1 MNNNIKTSGGIFT
14 QHFIETLEQDRVS
27 HPALKPE
34 TFIFPYQKRIGER
47 ELEGNIS
54 KAWESLVERWDVI
67 ERDFAALDIS
77 TLRQRW
83 IRPLFSALGFNL
95 EFNRSD
101 ITLEEDKRYPISYF
115 GRCGTTEQVVPI
127 HSVLYHDEG
136 SLETKLAPGRGV
148 KNAAPHDMLQSF
160 LNLSKEHSWGLL
172 TDGISLRLLR
182 DFYHSYTRGYVEF
195 DLKGIFDSRDFAGFR
210 AMYRLL
216 HASRFY
222 RPPGQEAAPIDA
234 LYEDSLSQGVAVGSK
249 LRENV
254 QAAIEQFAEGFLVSS
269 PGFLQQLQAQA
280 EAQPNGAQQLYQNI
294 LVTIYRILF
303 LLFAEQRG
311 MLPGRGSLYHEEYSL
326 TALRTLAER
335 PQGEDHHF
343 DLWEKLKVTFS
354 MVEHGAPQLRIFA
367 YNGALFSAAR
377 TPLLMP
383 EGIAE
388 APRCRNDYLLTAIRH
403 LTTVEQDKVLQRI
416 SYSDLSVEEIGSIYE
431 SLLDITPR
439 ISTSP
444 MMINGREIP
453 ANTFFLDPRGMGRKT
468 TGSYYTPPSL
478 VNELIKSA
486 LEPVLL
492 ERLGQAVPGY
502 ESDLV
507 DALKPEEAQR
517 AEAALLAIKVVDPA
531 CGSGAFL
538 IAADNRLGLEL
549 ARIRERSQFP
559 SDSTLRHA
567 RRDVLA
573 HCIHGVDLNPM
584 AVELCTVSLWINA
597 AVEDAPLN
605 FLDHHIQCGNSLV
618 GATPE
623 LLHQGIPDEAYT
635 PVSGDDKN
643 YARGL
648 KSQNRTER
656 KGQGRLPL
664 KFTIISD
671 PAELSA
677 YIQVRDLAEDQP
689 AQAEQLYRSLQA
701 SPDYWDQRLPYDLW
715 CAAFFTPLR
724 SGEAIPTSYDVW
736 QAQANPKLVPEQL
749 RQAARSLAEQQHFFH
764 WHLAF
769 PEVFDA
775 AGKGGFDVVLGN
787 PPWELINL
795 EEKEFF
801 EGKDEAIVNAQTGA
815 ERKRLI
821 EQLQQSN
828 PPLYQAYRA
837 ALFEAEALAKFLQS
851 SGNFP
856 LSSSGR
862 INLYS
867 VFAEKDRSLI
877 SLIGRAGII
886 VPTGL
891 ATDFTNREFFADL
904 IKSKQIGSLFDF
916 ENRKGIFQNVHRS
929 YKFSLLTIRGI
940 KSNDKTNAKF
950 AFFLHSTDD
959 LKNEEK
965 VFELD
970 STDFEL
976 LNPNTR
982 TCPIFRTR
990 SDADLTRKLYRKA
1003 PVLVNEVTGEN
1014 PWGISFKQGHFN
1026 MTSDSHLFH
1035 TKEQL
1040 ESLGFKLQGNIFIK
1054 GSEVYLPLYEAKMFW
1069 FYDHRFGTYEGV
1081 VDRSDT
1087 HLHEIPSR
1095 DPDYYALPWYWVS
1108 GNDWKLT
1115 IPQEYYLAFRNVTN
1129 VTNERSAVSAIL
1141 PMVAIGHSA
1150 PFLIFNIR
1158 GFEALLLANISSFT
1172 FDYLSRQ
1179 KIGGVNLTFH
1189 YVKQLPVYPK
1199 NKYTQQLIDHFLIK
1213 VLELVYTSFDLYP
1226 FFEKQFQSLSPET
1239 RKYLLDQ
1246 WRNEDLMVNRS
1257 RIDSSYLNIYGLLQ
1271 LDNNKTKEI
1280 EIRYP
1285 FSWDEERRFQ
1295 LRCDLD
1301 ALFGHLYNLTRDEF
1315 AYILETFPIVRRK
1328 DEAQFG
1334 EYRTKRVI
1342 LEKFDALADD
1352 PMLVGACTPLAERVS
1367 VLRPSAQ
1374 PILPDSEAELI
1385 EAEEP
1390 AAQPE
1395 PVPAQPRASAEPE
1408 PPAAPAAAP
1417 AAKEQQSLPFSS
1429 QADSPMISDY
1439 TLYRCPICDKHIL
1452 GFDLERHT
1460 REVHLGK
1467 DPGYKKI
1474 RK

>member
-14 QHFIETLEQDRVS
+14 QHFIETLEQDHVS

-34 TFIFPYQKRIGER
+34 TFIFPYQERIGER
-47 ELEGNIS
+47 ELDARMS
-54 KAWESLVERWDVI
+54 MAWESLVERWDVI
-67 ERDFAALDIS
+67 EREFTSLDIS
-77 TLRQRW
+77 ALRQRW
-83 IRPLFSALGFNL
+83 IRPLFSAVGFNL

-101 ITLEEDKRYPISYF
+101 IVLDEDKRYPISYF
-115 GRCGTTEQVVPI
+115 GRCGTTEQVIPI
-127 HSVLYHDEG
+127 HSVLYRNCSEG
-136 SLETKLAPGRGV
+136 SLEAKLAPGRGI

-160 LNLSKEHSWGLL
+160 LNLSKDHSWGLL

-195 DLKGIFDSRDFAGFR
+195 DLKGIFENRDFAGFR

-234 LYEDSLSQGVAVGSK
+234 LYEDSLSQGVAVGGK

-254 QAAIEQFAEGFLVSS
+254 QAAIEQFADGFLISS
-269 PGFLQQLQAQA
+269 PGFLQQLQAQ
-280 EAQPNGAQQLYQNI
+280 PDGAQQLYQDI
-294 LVTIYRILF
+294 LVSIYRILF

-335 PQGEDHHF
+335 PQGEDPHL

-354 MVEHGAPQLRIFA
+354 MVEHGAPQLGIYA

-383 EGIAE
+383 EGGAE
-388 APRCRNDYLLTAIRH
+388 APHCRNDYLLSAIRH
-403 LTTVEQDKVLQRI
+403 LTTVEQDNVLQRI

-439 ISTSP
+439 ISTARLKV
-444 MMINGREIP
+444 NGREIS
-453 ANTFFLDPRGMGRKT
+453 ANSFFLDPRGMGRKT

-492 ERLGQAVPGY
+492 ERLRQAVPGY

-507 DALKPEEAQR
+507 DALTSEEAQR

-549 ARIRERSQFP
+549 ARIREHSQFP
-559 SDSTLRHA
+559 PDSALRHA

-584 AVELCTVSLWINA
+584 AVELCKVSLWINA

-618 GATPE
+618 GAAPD
-623 LLHQGIPDEAYT
+623 LLRQGIPDDAYK
-635 PVSGDDKN
+635 PLSGDDKTL
-643 YARGL
+643 ASDR
-648 KSQNRTER
+648 KKQNRKER
-656 KGQGRLPL
+656 AGQGRLPL
-664 KFTIISD
+664 KFTLVSD
-671 PAELSA
+671 PDELQA
-677 YIQVRDLAEDQP
+677 YLQVRDLAEDQP
-689 AQAEQLYRSLQA
+689 AQAEQLYRSLQS
-701 SPDYWDQRLPYDLW
+701 SPDYWEQRLPYDLW

-724 SGEAIPTSYDVW
+724 QGEAIPTSYDVR
-736 QAQANPKLVPEQL
+736 QAQVDPKLVPQPL
-749 RQAARSLAEQQHFFH
+749 RQAARSLAEQHRFFH

-801 EGKDEAIVNAQTGA
+801 AGKDEAIVNALTGA

-821 EQLQQSN
+821 EQLQQGN

-867 VFAEKDRSLI
+867 VFAERDRILI
-877 SLIGRAGII
+877 LPEGRAGII

-891 ATDFTNREFFADL
+891 ATDYGNRNFFSYL
-904 IKSKQIGSLFDF
+904 VSSRQLVSLYDF
-916 ENRKGIFQNVHRS
+916 ENRKKIFADVTGNM
-929 YKFSLLTIRGI
+929 KFCLLTLQGPENVSKQPI
-940 KSNDKTNAKF
+940 KF
-950 AFFLHSTDD
+950 AFFLLSADD
-959 LKNEEK
+959 LQNEEK
-965 VFELD
+965 VLELA
-970 STDFEL
+970 SEDFAL
-976 LNPNTR
+976 FNPNTQ
-982 TCPIFRTR
+982 TCPIFRSR
-990 SDADLTRKLYRKA
+990 NDANLMRKLYQQA
-1003 PVLVNEVTGEN
+1003 PVLINEKTN
-1014 PWGISFKQGHFN
+1014 QNLWGISFKQGLFN
-1026 MTSDSHLFH
+1026 MTSDSHFFY
-1035 TKEQL
+1035 TRKQL
-1040 ESLGFKLQGNIFIK
+1040 ESLGFKLHGNIFIQGEQK
-1054 GSEVYLPLYEAKMFW
+1054 YLPLYEGKMFYH
-1069 FYDHRFGTYEGV
+1069 FNHRWAYFDGIKIKNSSEDELKNINFVCLPRYWIPEMDFNNRLPKGLRSKSDFLVFRDIAGPMNERTGV
-1081 VDRSDT
+1081 FCKV
-1087 HLHEIPSR
+1087 PF
-1095 DPDYYALPWYWVS
+1095 YAL
-1108 GNDWKLT
+1108 GNKAPT
-1115 IPQEYYLAFRNVTN
+1115 IIVDADEESQ
-1129 VTNERSAVSAIL
+1129 
-1141 PMVAIGHSA
+1141 
-1150 PFLIFNIR
+1150 
-1158 GFEALLLANISSFT
+1158 LLLLSNLSSFIW
-1172 FDYLSRQ
+1172 DYCLRN
-1179 KIGGVNLTFH
+1179 KIGGVTINFFILS
-1189 YVKQLPVYPK
+1189 QLVAFPVLRYSLP
-1199 NKYTQQLIDHFLIK
+1199 NKLFLIPK
-1213 VLELVYTSFDLYP
+1213 LFELIYTALDMEP
-1226 FFEKQFQSLSPET
+1226 FANQLWQESSPEMRQLYLEQRT
-1239 RKYLLDQ
+1239 RNYQANPEGNGDFTPKDWENRLDAK
-1246 WRNEDLMVNRS
+1246 DC
-1257 RIDSSYLNIYGLLQ
+1257 
-1271 LDNNKTKEI
+1271 
-1280 EIRYP
+1280 P
-1285 FSWDEERRFQ
+1285 FPPFIWDEERRFQ

-1315 AYILETFPIVRRK
+1315 AYILETFPIVRRR
-1328 DEAQFG
+1328 DEAQYG

-1352 PMLVGACTPLAERVS
+1352 PMLMGACTPLAERVS
-1367 VLRPSAQ
+1367 VLSPSAQ
-1374 PILPDSEAELI
+1374 PILPDSEPELVDV
-1385 EAEEP
+1385 EEP
-1390 AAQPE
+1390 AEQLE
-1395 PVPAQPRASAEPE
+1395 PVPAQPQDVAEPE
-1408 PPAAPAAAP
+1408 PPAAPAAPP

-1429 QADSPMISDY
+1429 QADSPIISDY

-1467 DPGYKKI
+1467 DPGYKKV

>member
-584 AVELCTVSLWINA
+584 AVELC
-597 AVEDAPLN
+597 
-605 FLDHHIQCGNSLV
+605 
-618 GATPE
+618 
-623 LLHQGIPDEAYT
+623 
-635 PVSGDDKN
+635 
-643 YARGL
+643 R
-648 KSQNRTER
+648 
-656 KGQGRLPL
+656 
-664 KFTIISD
+664 
-671 PAELSA
+671 
-677 YIQVRDLAEDQP
+677 
-689 AQAEQLYRSLQA
+689 
-701 SPDYWDQRLPYDLW
+701 
-715 CAAFFTPLR
+715 
-724 SGEAIPTSYDVW
+724 
-736 QAQANPKLVPEQL
+736 
-749 RQAARSLAEQQHFFH
+749 
-764 WHLAF
+764 
-769 PEVFDA
+769 
-775 AGKGGFDVVLGN
+775 
-787 PPWELINL
+787 
-795 EEKEFF
+795 
-801 EGKDEAIVNAQTGA
+801 
-815 ERKRLI
+815 
-821 EQLQQSN
+821 
-828 PPLYQAYRA
+828 
-837 ALFEAEALAKFLQS
+837 
-851 SGNFP
+851 
-856 LSSSGR
+856 
-862 INLYS
+862 
-867 VFAEKDRSLI
+867 
-877 SLIGRAGII
+877 
-886 VPTGL
+886 
-891 ATDFTNREFFADL
+891 
-904 IKSKQIGSLFDF
+904 
-916 ENRKGIFQNVHRS
+916 
-929 YKFSLLTIRGI
+929 
-940 KSNDKTNAKF
+940 
-950 AFFLHSTDD
+950 
-959 LKNEEK
+959 
-965 VFELD
+965 
-970 STDFEL
+970 
-976 LNPNTR
+976 
-982 TCPIFRTR
+982 
-990 SDADLTRKLYRKA
+990 
-1003 PVLVNEVTGEN
+1003 
-1014 PWGISFKQGHFN
+1014 
-1026 MTSDSHLFH
+1026 
-1035 TKEQL
+1035 
-1040 ESLGFKLQGNIFIK
+1040 
-1054 GSEVYLPLYEAKMFW
+1054 
-1069 FYDHRFGTYEGV
+1069 
-1081 VDRSDT
+1081 
-1087 HLHEIPSR
+1087 
-1095 DPDYYALPWYWVS
+1095 
-1108 GNDWKLT
+1108 
-1115 IPQEYYLAFRNVTN
+1115 
-1129 VTNERSAVSAIL
+1129 
-1141 PMVAIGHSA
+1141 
-1150 PFLIFNIR
+1150 
-1158 GFEALLLANISSFT
+1158 
-1172 FDYLSRQ
+1172 
-1179 KIGGVNLTFH
+1179 
-1189 YVKQLPVYPK
+1189 
-1199 NKYTQQLIDHFLIK
+1199 
-1213 VLELVYTSFDLYP
+1213 
-1226 FFEKQFQSLSPET
+1226 
-1239 RKYLLDQ
+1239 
-1246 WRNEDLMVNRS
+1246 
-1257 RIDSSYLNIYGLLQ
+1257 
-1271 LDNNKTKEI
+1271 
-1280 EIRYP
+1280 
-1285 FSWDEERRFQ
+1285 
-1295 LRCDLD
+1295 
-1301 ALFGHLYNLTRDEF
+1301 
-1315 AYILETFPIVRRK
+1315 
-1328 DEAQFG
+1328 
-1334 EYRTKRVI
+1334 
-1342 LEKFDALADD
+1342 
-1352 PMLVGACTPLAERVS
+1352 
-1367 VLRPSAQ
+1367 
-1374 PILPDSEAELI
+1374 
-1385 EAEEP
+1385 
-1390 AAQPE
+1390 
-1395 PVPAQPRASAEPE
+1395 
-1408 PPAAPAAAP
+1408 
-1417 AAKEQQSLPFSS
+1417 
-1429 QADSPMISDY
+1429 
-1439 TLYRCPICDKHIL
+1439 
-1452 GFDLERHT
+1452 
-1460 REVHLGK
+1460 
-1467 DPGYKKI
+1467 
-1474 RK
+1474 